1 MRDMLILRRN
11 KMSYYEGKTE
21 VSVELAIE
29 NDLEVDL
36 NGNFYL
42 VNLVFVGDAEEPTEI
57 RVEFEDIVENMIDYY
72 RDMPNNGL
80 GYGQLYSIANE
91 FERYIDR
98 LREIAGY
105 MEDSTIYSKL
115 DELEDTDECL

>member
-1 MRDMLILRRN
+1 
-11 KMSYYEGKTE
+11 MSYYEGKTE

-29 NDLEVDL
+29 NDLEVDI

-42 VNLVFVGDAEEPTEI
+42 VNLVYVGEAEEPTEV

-105 MEDSTIYSKL
+105 MEDSTIYGKL
-115 DELEDTDECL
+115 DELEDADEDDLSTL